1 MTREEIFNKI
11 VNGLYS
17 CKDEYGEGLDIH
29 FNSAQIKDFANTL
42 TSFFPD
48 NLEYKLTL
56 LETELFDNIPDKE
69 EMLLQLFKYHL
80 LSVYTY
86 LFNNSVDN
94 SNKEKGIK
102 SLYQIFF
109 LSGRYLF
116 IKNGEDIDMLFHK
129 MIGFYNSFKINNFE
143 LRREI
148 EANNIENAITIG
160 INQEESIRIISD
172 LNRLELVPTNKTRTI
187 FKYLL

>member
-11 VNGLYS
+11 LNGLYS
-17 CKDEYGEGLDIH
+17 CKDEYGEGLDAH
-29 FNSAQIKDFANTL
+29 FNPNQLRDFANTL

-56 LETELFDNIPDKE
+56 LEKELFDNIPDKE
-69 EMLLQLFKYHL
+69 EMLFQLFRFHL
-80 LSVYTY
+80 LSVYTN
-86 LFNNSVDN
+86 LFNNSIY
-94 SNKEKGIK
+94 KEKGIK

-109 LSGRYLF
+109 LSGRFLN
-116 IKNGEDIDMLFHK
+116 KEGEDIDMLFHK
-129 MIGFYNSFKINNFE
+129 MIGFYDSFKINNFE

-148 EANNIENAITIG
+148 EANNVENAITIG

>member
-11 VNGLYS
+11 INGLYS
-17 CKDEYGEGLDIH
+17 CKDEYGEGLDVH
-29 FNSAQIKDFANTL
+29 FNSNQLRDFANTL

-56 LETELFDNIPDKE
+56 LEKEIFDNIPDKE

-80 LSVYTY
+80 ICVYTY
-86 LFNNSVDN
+86 LFNNSID
-94 SNKEKGIK
+94 KEIGIK

-109 LSGRYLF
+109 LSGRFLN
-116 IKNGEDIDMLFHK
+116 KEGEDIDMLFHK
-129 MIGFYNSFKINNFE
+129 MIAYYNSFKINNFE

-148 EANNIENAITIG
+148 EANNVENAITIG
-160 INQEESIRIISD
+160 INQEESVRIISD

>member
-1 MTREEIFNKI
+1 MKREEIFNKI
-11 VNGLYS
+11 INGLYS
-17 CKDEYGEGLDIH
+17 CKDEYGEGLDVH
-29 FNSAQIKDFANTL
+29 FNSNQLRDFANTL

-56 LETELFDNIPDKE
+56 LEKEIFDNIPDKE
-69 EMLLQLFKYHL
+69 EMLFNLFRFHL
-80 LSVYTY
+80 LSVYNN
-86 LFNNSVDN
+86 LFNNSI
-94 SNKEKGIK
+94 NKEKGIK

-109 LSGRYLF
+109 LSGRFLN
-116 IKNGEDIDMLFHK
+116 KEGEDIDMLFHK
-129 MIGFYNSFKINNFE
+129 MIAYYNSFKINNFE

-148 EANNIENAITIG
+148 ETNNVENAVTIG

>member
-1 MTREEIFNKI
+1 MKREEIFNKI

-17 CKDEYGEGLDIH
+17 CKDEYGEGLDVH
-29 FNSAQIKDFANTL
+29 FNSEQIKDFANTL

-69 EMLLQLFKYHL
+69 EMLFNLFRFHL
-80 LSVYTY
+80 LSVYTN
-86 LFNNSVDN
+86 LFSNSMY
-94 SNKEKGIK
+94 KEKGIK

-109 LSGRYLF
+109 LSGRFLN
-116 IKNGEDIDMLFHK
+116 KEGEDIDMLFHK
-129 MIGFYNSFKINNFE
+129 MIAYYNSFKINNFE
-143 LRREI
+143 LRREV

-172 LNRLELVPTNKTRTI
+172 LNRLELIPTNKTRPI

>member
-1 MTREEIFNKI
+1 MKREEIFNKI

-17 CKDEYGEGLDIH
+17 CKDEYGEGLDVH
-29 FNSAQIKDFANTL
+29 FNSDQVRDFANTL

-56 LETELFDNIPDKE
+56 LEKEIFDNIPDKE

-80 LSVYTY
+80 ICVYTY
-86 LFNNSVDN
+86 LFNNSID
-94 SNKEKGIK
+94 KEIGIK

-109 LSGRYLF
+109 LSGRFLN
-116 IKNGEDIDMLFHK
+116 KEGEDIDMLFHK
-129 MIGFYNSFKINNFE
+129 MIAYYNSFKINNFE
-143 LRREI
+143 LRREV

-160 INQEESIRIISD
+160 INQEESVRIISD

>member
-1 MTREEIFNKI
+1 MKREEIFNKI

-17 CKDEYGEGLDIH
+17 CKDEYGEGLDVH
-29 FNSAQIKDFANTL
+29 FNSDQVRDFANTL

-56 LETELFDNIPDKE
+56 LEKEIFDNIPDKE

-80 LSVYTY
+80 ICVYTY
-86 LFNNSVDN
+86 LFNNSID
-94 SNKEKGIK
+94 KEIGIK

-109 LSGRYLF
+109 LSGRFLN
-116 IKNGEDIDMLFHK
+116 KEGEDIDMLFHK
-129 MIGFYNSFKINNFE
+129 MIGFYDSFKINNFE

-148 EANNIENAITIG
+148 EANNVENAITIG
-160 INQEESIRIISD
+160 INQEESVRIISD
-172 LNRLELVPTNKTRTI
+172 LDRLELVPTNKTRTI